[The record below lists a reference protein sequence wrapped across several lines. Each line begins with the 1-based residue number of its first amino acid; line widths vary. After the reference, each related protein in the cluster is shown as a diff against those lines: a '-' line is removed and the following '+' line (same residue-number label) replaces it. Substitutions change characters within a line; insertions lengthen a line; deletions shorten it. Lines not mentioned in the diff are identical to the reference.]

1 MYSAELA
8 GTAIL
13 ASAATQVNALAHVL
27 MAASSVE

>member
-13 ASAATQVNALAHVL
+13 ASAAAHANALTHFL